1 MTWIREHW
9 LILFLLI
16 GYVAIMA
23 RHAIAGKRQTK
34 NVADYYVGGR
44 RMGGIVLGISF
55 FATYSSTNSFVGFA
69 GQTYTYG
76 LPWLLFSPILTIFAI
91 IAWRWVAPRLRT
103 ATEKLGS
110 VTIPDFIG
118 FRFESDVVRF
128 GAALIVVFAS
138 LLYMTAVFK
147 GAGNLLEAFLDLPYS
162 ACIVVVLLVVM
173 LYTAVGGFISVV
185 RTDVLQGTMMMV
197 AAVVLFV
204 GTTRAAGGI
213 GSILA
218 VKDLPG
224 GAELFTWEAAIP
236 FPVML
241 GILIAGTFKLIV
253 EPRQLSRFYAMKDEH
268 AAKQGMWISAGTFFV
283 GYALLLPLGIYA
295 HHLLPAGI
303 SDTDQVI
310 PQLVANRAVFHPA
323 VSAFLVLAIVAAAM
337 SSLDSVLLVLAT
349 TCERD
354 LVGLW
359 RPPRSEE
366 EALRATRA
374 YVAILAVV
382 TAVIALKPPGG
393 IVTLTAFSGSLYAA
407 CFFPALVLGLFWKR
421 GTAQAV
427 LASFGV
433 GIGTLLF
440 WRFVPGGDGIHE
452 VFPALLLSTT
462 VYVTGSITAPPLATA
477 TVIARGKD

>member
-1 MTWIREHW
+1 MTVAWIREHW

-23 RHAIAGKRQTK
+23 RHAVAGRRLTK
-34 NVADYYVGGR
+34 NVTDYYVGGR
-44 RMGGIVLGISF
+44 RMGGIALGISF

-76 LPWLLFSPILTIFAI
+76 LPWLLFGPMLAFFAV
-91 IAWRWVAPRLRT
+91 IAWRWVAPRLRD

-118 FRFESDVVRF
+118 FRFESNVARF

-147 GAGNLLEAFLDLPYS
+147 GAGNLLEAFLDIPYAAS
-162 ACIVVVLLVVM
+162 IVVVLLVVM

-185 RTDVLQGTMMMV
+185 KTDVLQGSVMML
-197 AAVVLFV
+197 AAVLMFV

-213 GSILA
+213 GSIFA

-236 FPVML
+236 FPVLL

-253 EPRQLSRFYAMKDEH
+253 EPRQLSRFYAMKDRR
-268 AAKQGMWISAGTFFV
+268 AATQGMWISASTFLV

-295 HHLLPAGI
+295 HHLLPAGV
-303 SDTDQVI
+303 SDTDQII
-310 PQLVANRAVFHPA
+310 PQLVSNRGVFHPA
-323 VSAFLVLAIVAAAM
+323 ASAFLVLAIVAAAM

-354 LVGLW
+354 LAGLW

-382 TAVIALKPPGG
+382 TALIALKPPGG

-427 LASFGV
+427 LTSFIV
-433 GIGTLLF
+433 GISTLLF
-440 WRFVPGGDGIHE
+440 WRFVPGGDGVHE
-452 VFPALLLSTT
+452 VFPALLLSTG
-462 VYVTGSITAPPLATA
+462 VYIAGSVKAPPLAVA
-477 TVIARGKD
+477 RDIAR